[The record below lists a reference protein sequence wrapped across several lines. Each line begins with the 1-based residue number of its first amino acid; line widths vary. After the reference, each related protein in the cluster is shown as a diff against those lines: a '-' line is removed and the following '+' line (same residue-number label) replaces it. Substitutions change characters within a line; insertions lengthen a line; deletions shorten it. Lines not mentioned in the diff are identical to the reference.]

1 MIRKVLRQISS
12 DKNYSYVLIGLVF
25 SSAFAFFNNL
35 ILARMLKPESYGLF
49 FSILAIAMLF
59 GNLSVSGLPMYL
71 QELITKKVIDKRKS
85 QDGNILLTIIFFF
98 TFLFFFS
105 YFLWVFYGPN
115 QLSNEII
122 FIILSLLIIFQPFIE
137 VSKSILQINSK
148 FQKLSYLNLIIN
160 FNRFIFLLTL
170 FLFLK
175 NNINLELISFIFIL
189 GSVPAFF
196 YSIKILNNFFS
207 FNLINFFDK
216 NFYFRIKKIFLI

>member
-98 TFLFFFS
+98 TFLFFF
-105 YFLWVFYGPN
+105 LIFYGFFMARTN
-115 QLSNEII
+115 FLMK
-122 FIILSLLIIFQPFIE
+122 LYLL
-137 VSKSILQINSK
+137 
-148 FQKLSYLNLIIN
+148 YCHC
-160 FNRFIFLLTL
+160 
-170 FLFLK
+170 
-175 NNINLELISFIFIL
+175 
-189 GSVPAFF
+189 
-196 YSIKILNNFFS
+196 
-207 FNLINFFDK
+207 
-216 NFYFRIKKIFLI
+216 